1 MPSVLTSSQTIY
13 LANIDGAAD
22 LVTSQSSERID
33 FYCDHE
39 RADTNIFAYNKFLCD
54 NIQLDGVTIVSPDT
68 DFAVIFL
75 YESVTNLKF
84 LDTIWFKL
92 VLETIRDIYNYICR
106 LLLAM
111 HVMSGCDSVSSFSR
125 IEKIATFQTLKNKID
140 KLTNMTVFDF
150 NAICILSLSKK

>member
-13 LANIDGAAD
+13 LANIDGATD
-22 LVTSQSSERID
+22 PVTSQSSERID

-54 NIQLDGVTIVSPDT
+54 NIRLDGVTIVSPDT

-84 LDTIWFKL
+84 LDTIWFKTGTGDSQRHIQL
-92 VLETIRDIYNYICR
+92 YMS
-106 LLLAM
+106 LA
-111 HVMSGCDSVSSFSR
+111 SC
-125 IEKIATFQTLKNKID
+125 
-140 KLTNMTVFDF
+140 
-150 NAICILSLSKK
+150 NACNVRM